1 MRPSSTAQRS
11 AIDVASVYRAAVAYK
26 TGGPL
31 QHSPVY
37 DPAAGTLTA
46 TNNGELNVGRTMA
59 VGERL
64 LVALQG
70 DLRWGGIYFVTSV
83 GGSGLTWQLT
93 RTAETLVGG
102 MALTSSESDVIAS
115 VPGGHRRSHRG

>member
-1 MRPSSTAQRS
+1 VP
-11 AIDVASVYRAAVAYK
+11 YK

-37 DPAAGTLTA
+37 DPAAEKLTA
-46 TNNGELNVGRTMA
+46 TTRTIS

-70 DLRWGGIYFVTSV
+70 DLRWGGIYYVTSV
-83 GGSGLTWQLT
+83 GGLGLTWQLT
-93 RTAETLVGG
+93 RSAETLVGG
-102 MALTSSESDVIAS
+102 R
-115 VPGGHRRSHRG
+115 P